1 MDLSLVIPVKDE
13 AENLAPLMEEIV
25 AAITPTGKSFEVI
38 VIDDGSRDGSWNV
51 LLELSAKY
59 AFLRLY
65 RFQFNCGKAD
75 ALSLGFSK
83 SRGKLIA
90 TLDGDLQDDPREI
103 PKMMKIIDDGYDLV
117 SGWKVHRHDPWH
129 KTWPSK
135 LFNITVS
142 IICGKRLHDFNCGIK
157 LYRSSVVRFIN
168 LYGDFHRFIPVMAKW
183 QGARIAEMPVSHR
196 ARIHGASKYGVS
208 RLVSGFLDLLTLLFL
223 NRFATKPLHFFG
235 FLGLVFLLF
244 GMGVFGYF
252 GLQWLQLGALHLRPL
267 IVVGGFSLLMGVQL
281 FSLGFLAELFNRHK
295 KQRYPIAETVRDDVE
310 FLEKEGLR

>member
-38 VIDDGSRDGSWNV
+38 VIDDGSRDGSWSV

-83 SRGKLIA
+83 SRGNLIA

-103 PKMMKIIDDGYDLV
+103 PKMMKIIDEGYDLV

-183 QGARIAEMPVSHR
+183 QGAKIAEMPVAHR

-267 IVVGGFSLLMGVQL
+267 IVIGGFSLLMGVQL

-295 KQRYPIAETVRDDVE
+295 KQRYPIAETVRDEAE

>member
-13 AENLAPLMEEIV
+13 EENLSPLMEEIV
-25 AAITPTGKSFEVI
+25 AAIAPTGKSFEVI
-38 VIDDGSRDGSWNV
+38 VIDDGSRDRSWKV
-51 LLELSAKY
+51 LRELSTKY
-59 AFLRLY
+59 DFLRLY

-83 SRGKLIA
+83 SRGELIA

-183 QGARIAEMPVSHR
+183 QGARIAEMPVAHR

-267 IVVGGFSLLMGVQL
+267 IVVGGFSLLMGVQF
-281 FSLGFLAELFNRHK
+281 FSLGFLAELFNRNR
-295 KQRYPIAETVRDDVE
+295 KQRYPIAETVRDNVN
-310 FLEKEGLR
+310 FLAKDDAQ

>member
-13 AENLAPLMEEIV
+13 AENLPPLMEEIV
-25 AAITPTGKSFEVI
+25 AAITPTGKTFEVI
-38 VIDDGSRDGSWNV
+38 VIDDGSRDASWSI
-51 LLELSAKY
+51 LLDLAKKY
-59 AFLRLY
+59 EFLRLF

-83 SRGKLIA
+83 SRGDLIA

-103 PKMMKIIDDGYDLV
+103 PKMMKILDDGYDLV
-117 SGWKVHRHDPWH
+117 SGWKVRRHDPWH

-135 LFNITVS
+135 LFNLTVS
-142 IICGKRLHDFNCGIK
+142 LICGKRLHDFNCGIK

-183 QGARIAEMPVSHR
+183 QGARITEMPVAHR
-196 ARIHGASKYGVS
+196 ARIHGSSKYGVS

-235 FLGLVFLLF
+235 LFGLIFLLF
-244 GMGVFGYF
+244 GGGVFGYF
-252 GLQWLQLGALHLRPL
+252 GLEWIQTGALHLRPL

-281 FSLGFLAELFNRHK
+281 FSLGFLAELFNRNK
-295 KQRYPIAETVRDDVE
+295 KQRYPIAETVRGNIDE
-310 FLEKEGLR
+310 EGSV